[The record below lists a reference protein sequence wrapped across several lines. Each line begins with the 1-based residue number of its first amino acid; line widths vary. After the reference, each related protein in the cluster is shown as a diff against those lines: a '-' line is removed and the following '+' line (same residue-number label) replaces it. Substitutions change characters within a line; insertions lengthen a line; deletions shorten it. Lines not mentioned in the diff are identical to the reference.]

1 MIVSSSSTPPP
12 SISASA
18 SSSSSLPFL
27 PIFYII
33 IFPPSLPLS
42 LPENTF
48 HPPLNGH
55 IAPSL
60 ITSSFKS
67 LERERERGREGA
79 NQKFQISDKQTKATF
94 NLLHL
99 LSSFTSF
106 SLRRT
111 DTEI

>member
-42 LPENTF
+42 KDLKEEVIN
-48 HPPLNGH
+48 
-55 IAPSL
+55 
-60 ITSSFKS
+60 
-67 LERERERGREGA
+67 EGA
-79 NQKFQISDKQTKATF
+79 MWPFKGG
-94 NLLHL
+94 
-99 LSSFTSF
+99 
-106 SLRRT
+106 
-111 DTEI
+111 